1 MNGHSLKK
9 PKGALLIE
17 VLFAITLLVFGI
29 TACLRAMGQG
39 LEITKRSKEY
49 TQAEIA
55 LDELMFRLLS
65 GAEETLLT
73 DGGDGKFDS
82 QTVDL
87 QDLHYHVESR
97 QINPYI
103 PPTEEELKAMARE
116 GVSPTQP
123 DKAAEI
129 EENYRMINA
138 KVMWRGGKEELELF
152 TIMRLSDAGVAR
164 K

>member
-1 MNGHSLKK
+1 MSSKPSKQMN
-9 PKGALLIE
+9 GALLIE

-39 LEITKRSKEY
+39 LEITKRSREY

-82 QTVDL
+82 QTLDLPDL
-87 QDLHYHVESR
+87 QYHVESR
-97 QINPYI
+97 QINPYV

-116 GVSPTQP
+116 GVEPAGP
-123 DKAAEI
+123 DKKAET

-152 TIMRLSDAGVAR
+152 TIMRLSDAGVA
-164 K
+164 KK